1 MVETLIQITVMKQEQ
16 NNSILAIEVKV
27 SDAGYSGVGVNA
39 HDAEIIKERV
49 NRFLSA
55 EQAEKIKCMPAP
67 NEDLRAA
74 SLEEVWHHIL
84 KSLQII

>member
-1 MVETLIQITVMKQEQ
+1 MTTEQ

-27 SDAGYSGVGVNA
+27 SDASYSGVGVNA

-67 NEDLRAA
+67 SEDLIAV
-74 SLEEVWHHIL
+74 SLEEAWHHVL
-84 KSLQII
+84 KCLQII

>member
-1 MVETLIQITVMKQEQ
+1 MKQEQ

-27 SDAGYSGVGVNA
+27 SDASYSGVGVNA

-55 EQAEKIKCMPAP
+55 EQAEKIQYVDAP
-67 NEDLRAA
+67 DNNLEAA
-74 SLEEVWHHIL
+74 SLEEVWHHVL
-84 KSLQII
+84 TSLQII

>member
-1 MVETLIQITVMKQEQ
+1 MKQEQ
-16 NNSILAIEVKV
+16 NSSILALEVKV
-27 SDAGYSGVGVNA
+27 SDASYSGVGVNA

-49 NRFLSA
+49 DRFLSA

-74 SLEEVWHHIL
+74 SLEEAWHHVL
-84 KSLQII
+84 ANLQII